1 VTSQTLL
8 TDKDHML
15 LAGLAQGDRQVFRQ
29 LFDTYH
35 SRLYSLS
42 FQMLRDSD
50 KAKDAVQEVF
60 IKLWNNR
67 EKISVTHSLEAYL
80 KRSVINTTLN
90 VIENEKRHSFLSLFN
105 PSSVAL
111 VDRQNQTLIDNA
123 DELRQTIDKAILS
136 LPARTRAVFVLVR
149 IEQMSYDQVSE
160 SLQMSNKAVEKEM
173 MKALRLLREQ
183 LKHFLTVSVIPTLA
197 FIFS

>member
-90 VIENEKRHSFLSLFN
+90 VIENEKGHSFLSLFN
-105 PSSVAL
+105 PASVSL
-111 VDRQNQTLIDNA
+111 VDRQNQTRIDDA
-123 DELRQTIDKAILS
+123 GELRQTIDKAILS

-160 SLQMSNKAVEKEM
+160 SLQISNKAVEKEM

-197 FIFS
+197 YIFS

>member
-1 VTSQTLL
+1 
-8 TDKDHML
+8 
-15 LAGLAQGDRQVFRQ
+15 VFRQ
-29 LFDTYH
+29 LFNTYH
-35 SRLYSLS
+35 GRLYALS
-42 FQMLRDSD
+42 FQMLRDSE
-50 KAKDAVQEVF
+50 KAKDVVQEVF

-80 KRSVINTTLN
+80 KRSVVNTTLN
-90 VIENEKRHSFLSLFN
+90 VIENEKRHSFLSLLK
-105 PSSVAL
+105 PSSVSL
-111 VDRQNQTLIDNA
+111 VDRENHTHIDDA
-123 DELRQTIDKAILS
+123 EELRQTIDKAILS

-149 IEQMSYDQVSE
+149 MEQMSYDQVGE
-160 SLQMSNKAVEKEM
+160 SLHISNKAVEKEM

>member
-50 KAKDAVQEVF
+50 KAKDVVQEVF
-60 IKLWNNR
+60 IKVWNNR

-160 SLQMSNKAVEKEM
+160 SLQISNKAVEKEM

>member
-160 SLQMSNKAVEKEM
+160 SLQISNKAVEKEM

>member
-1 VTSQTLL
+1 VISQNLL
-8 TDKDHML
+8 TDKDHRL
-15 LAGLAQGDRQVFRQ
+15 LAGLAQGDRQLFRQ
-29 LFDTYH
+29 LFNTYH
-35 SRLYSLS
+35 GRLYTLS
-42 FQMLRDSD
+42 FQMLRDSE
-50 KAKDAVQEVF
+50 KAKDVLQEVF

-67 EKISVTHSLEAYL
+67 EKISITHSLEAYL

-90 VIENEKRHSFLSLFN
+90 VIENEKRHSFLSLFK
-105 PSSVAL
+105 PSSVSL
-111 VDRQNQTLIDNA
+111 VDRENQTHIDDA

-160 SLQMSNKAVEKEM
+160 SLHISNKAVEKEM

>member
-197 FIFS
+197 FIFN

>member
-15 LAGLAQGDRQVFRQ
+15 LAGLAQGDRRVFRQ

-105 PSSVAL
+105 PASVAL
-111 VDRQNQTLIDNA
+111 VDRQNQTRIDDA
-123 DELRQTIDKAILS
+123 GELRQTIDKAILS

-160 SLQMSNKAVEKEM
+160 SLQISNKAVEKEM